1 MGDVLDGGDDMGQ
14 RAWAASALAV
24 LTVQAVR
31 NRTVDSDA
39 SHYGATLY
47 LKASYYMQKSLS
59 KAENLKGTSLDS
71 ESQMIV
77 IY

>member
-47 LKASYYMQKSLS
+47 LKAS
-59 KAENLKGTSLDS
+59 
-71 ESQMIV
+71 
-77 IY
+77 